1 MKKSS
6 KILAGT
12 ALMVSLMSLS
22 GCTAS
27 PVQPVYAPPPPDNTM
42 TPQDNTMTPQPAAT
56 DDPEDPMDKFIP
68 AVYGPPPTNTPTPVP
83 DLFMDDSWR
92 GPEE

>member
-22 GCTAS
+22 GCTAP

-42 TPQDNTMTPQPAAT
+42 TPPDNTMTPQPEAT
-56 DDPEDPMDKFIP
+56 DDPANQMDTFY
-68 AVYGPPPTNTPTPVP
+68 AVYGPPPASDP
-83 DLFMDDSWR
+83 FMDDNW
-92 GPEE
+92 